1 MKEIKVLNTLK
12 IENNTSI
19 FIDSNG
25 FGIKTGDT
33 VQDEYG
39 VKHKVLSVG
48 MTNTHG
54 SMTTTSLLIEGTFNS
69 SKICI

>member
-1 MKEIKVLNTLK
+1 MREVKILDTFK

-33 VQDEYG
+33 IQDEYE
-39 VKHKVLSVG
+39 VKYKVLSVG
-48 MTNTHG
+48 MNNTHG
-54 SMTTTSLLIEGTFNS
+54 DMNTTPLLIEGTFNS
-69 SKICI
+69 SKIYI